1 MHILMAQI
9 MMCQTFLILSTPW
22 GTFFTHAN
30 LSNVKSWPNPNDGS
44 GLELENNNFSGA
56 HYKFVK

>member
-1 MHILMAQI
+1 MAQI

-22 GTFFTHAN
+22 STFFTHAN